1 MNQSPNPLARSLVVV
16 TLATLALHPSAAAQA
31 PGSAR
36 FDHSGLDRLLKARV
50 DADGQVDYGRLR
62 GDSRELDAYL
72 ASLATVALSGLAPEE
87 QLALQINAYNAF
99 TLRLILDHHPV
110 ASIKDIP
117 SGERWRAR
125 RFRLA
130 GETLSLDDLEHQRIR
145 RQFDEPRIHFALVCA
160 ARGCPPLRRE
170 AYEGS
175 RLAEQLADQSRRM
188 HQDERFVR
196 FEAATGVLH
205 LTHLYDWYGDDFR
218 KQAPSVAEYVGRE
231 LPAVRA
237 ALDAGVQVRVRWLPY
252 DWSLNAQP

>member
-1 MNQSPNPLARSLVVV
+1 MGWNMHRFARSLAAV
-16 TLATLALHPSAAAQA
+16 TLAGLLPGLPAEAQA

-50 DADGQVDYGRLR
+50 DADGLVDYGRLR

-72 ASLATVALSGLAPEE
+72 ASLATVALAGLPPEE

-175 RLAEQLADQSRRM
+175 RLAEQLADQSRRV

-196 FEAATGVLH
+196 FEAAAGVLH